1 MNLLNTAEE
10 RGVGGN
16 FSVLLISSGLLGV
29 YQRCSLNV
37 QCESEKK
44 KRHNDLKLIMLTMIF
59 FLNLRSILKE
69 LMFFV
74 NKHLFKVQCLHYSFT
89 CQIQIGLNLILL
101 FKNSTSGMC
110 ISD

>member
-59 FLNLRSILKE
+59 FLNLFKFLSYSRRKCSLK
-69 LMFFV
+69 FYF
-74 NKHLFKVQCLHYSFT
+74 CW
-89 CQIQIGLNLILL
+89 LI
-101 FKNSTSGMC
+101 
-110 ISD
+110 

>member
-44 KRHNDLKLIMLTMIF
+44 KDIMT
-59 FLNLRSILKE
+59 
-69 LMFFV
+69 
-74 NKHLFKVQCLHYSFT
+74 
-89 CQIQIGLNLILL
+89 
-101 FKNSTSGMC
+101 
-110 ISD
+110 